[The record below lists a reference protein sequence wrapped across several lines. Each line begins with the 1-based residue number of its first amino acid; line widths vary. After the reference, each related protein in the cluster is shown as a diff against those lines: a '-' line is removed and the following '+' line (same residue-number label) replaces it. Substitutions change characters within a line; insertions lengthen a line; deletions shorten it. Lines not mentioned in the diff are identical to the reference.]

1 MNKKITNILFL
12 LMVGIC
18 AFAQGQTITGR
29 VMDQSGTTLPG
40 ASVMKKNTREVVSA
54 TSDGSFSISA
64 RTGDVLS
71 VSYTGYQTTEL
82 TVSNNSTIL
91 NFVLEPAVQQ
101 LSEVMVTGALGI
113 KRLAREL
120 GTSAQVVS
128 SENLN
133 QGKTVNPLFGL
144 TSKVA
149 GLRINMNDATTGKT
163 EGLVQIRLRGS
174 RSFNDAK
181 NNPIYVV
188 DGVPVPDI
196 SRLNPNDIESITVL
210 KGANAAALYGSEGV
224 NGALM
229 VTTKK
234 GSSGSG
240 TVRFSNTTS
249 FSNVYLL
256 PPAQTQF
263 GQGQNGIY
271 SPTQYE
277 SWGPAFDGTTKD
289 IGLPLPDGSQP
300 TALYAA
306 PSKDNRLN
314 MFDTG
319 VTLQNDVSFSGG
331 DDKSA
336 YFLSAQHVNIKG
348 VIPGDK
354 STRTGARFNGSR
366 KFGKLNT
373 SYNFNYV
380 FNKRNTTPDGPW
392 YNTYNQPANLDLN
405 ALRNWDDPNSAAH
418 PLNYYT
424 DATAAKNPFFL
435 MDNNRNR
442 SEQQT
447 INGKVE
453 LDYAFTP
460 WFSALYRVGLF
471 STTDETRV
479 TTNKLASP
487 SGNRNVNGS
496 VSDGSN
502 NFRRLNSDLI
512 LNFNKK
518 FGKFTTRLLLGQ
530 NIRVDDTK
538 TAGISSSNLLLPDL
552 FNPGVRTGE
561 LNGSSSIIKYRS
573 LGTYGEFTA
582 GYNNYLFL
590 TLTGRNDQVS
600 VLSKENR
607 SYFYP
612 GVSASFVFSEAI
624 KGLRENKIL
633 SYGKIFAS
641 FNKTG
646 NVTLD
651 PYTLNNAYS
660 QINGFPYGSL
670 VGFTP
675 SLTNPNPNIEPEF
688 VKSYEAGIQLSFFNN
703 RLNFE
708 GAYVYS
714 DSDGQIFEALTS
726 SGTGYNNTIVN
737 SGRLTNSII
746 ELSLNGDIIRKKDFK
761 WNVGF
766 NFTHINNQVKTL
778 FSGLD
783 EFRMFRQAYAVLGQS
798 YPLLRVSDYA
808 RDPQGR
814 VIVNSTGATAGNTT
828 TVADNTDLG
837 TMVPPYQMGLSTMF
851 EYKGISIGAQF
862 DSRLGGWLYSEV
874 VPRMYTA
881 GTHPATAAYNRQ
893 PFIFPNS
900 VINTGTTENP
910 VYVENTSVYSKGDKA
925 FWDAQGKVQRNTAAK
940 SDFFK
945 LRELNVSYALPQSL
959 LKGQK
964 VIRQAS
970 IGFVATNLFIIRH
983 KDNTYGDPESLY
995 NQTDGYLSFR
1005 QIPPSRTYGFNVNVT
1020 F

>member
-1 MNKKITNILFL
+1 MNKKVTLLILML
-12 LMVGIC
+12 TVSLG
-18 AFAQGQTITGR
+18 AFSQVRILRGT
-29 VMDQSGTTLPG
+29 VMDRSGSSLPG
-40 ASVMKKNTREVVSA
+40 ASVLRKSTGEAVS
-54 TSDGSFSISA
+54 TDQNGRYMISA
-64 RTGDVLS
+64 AAGDKLLI
-71 VSYTGYQTTEL
+71 SYTGYDSMEFSIPATGEQ
-82 TVSNNSTIL
+82 L
-91 NFVLEPAVQQ
+91 NFTLESAINQ
-101 LSEVMVTGALGI
+101 LSEVVVTSALGI
-113 KRLAREL
+113 KRPSREL
-120 GTSAQVVS
+120 GTSAQTIS
-128 SENLN
+128 SDLLN
-133 QGKTVNPLFGL
+133 QGKTVNPISGL

-149 GLRINMNDATTGKT
+149 GLRINTYDAANGKT
-163 EGLVQIRLRGS
+163 EGLIQIRLRGS

-188 DGVPVPDI
+188 DGVPVPEI
-196 SRLNPNDIESITVL
+196 GRINPNDIESITVL

-229 VTTKK
+229 ITTKK
-234 GSSGSG
+234 GSNGKG
-240 TVRFSNTTS
+240 TVRYSNSTLFSS
-249 FSNVYLL
+249 VYLL

-263 GQGQNGIY
+263 GQGQNGVY

-277 SWGPAFDGTTKD
+277 SWGPAFDGTMKN
-289 IGLPLPDGSQP
+289 IGLPLPDGTQP
-300 TALYAA
+300 QALYAA
-306 PSKDNRLN
+306 PSADNRLD

-319 VTLQNDVSFSGG
+319 RTLQNDISFSGG
-331 DDKSA
+331 DDKST
-336 YFLSAQHVNIKG
+336 YFISVQNVDIKG

-354 STRTGARFNGSR
+354 SSRTGARFNGSR

-373 SYNFNYV
+373 SYNFNYIY
-380 FNKRNTTPDGPW
+380 NNRNTTPDGPW

-405 ALRNWDDPNSAAH
+405 KLRGWKDPNSAAH

-435 MDNNRNR
+435 MDNNRNL
-442 SEQQT
+442 SELQT
-447 INGKVE
+447 LNGKIE

-460 WFSALYRVGLF
+460 WFNAILRTGLY
-471 STTDETRV
+471 STSEDTRATV
-479 TTNKLASP
+479 NKLASA

-502 NFRRLNSDLI
+502 SFRRLNTDLI
-512 LNFNKK
+512 LNFNKS

-530 NIRVDDTK
+530 NVRSDDTK
-538 TAGISSSNLLLPDL
+538 TTLIGSANLLLPDL
-552 FNPGVRTGE
+552 FNPGTRTGE
-561 LNGSSSIIKYRS
+561 LNGSVGITKYRS
-573 LGTYGEFTA
+573 LGSYGEFTA

-590 TLTGRNDQVS
+590 TLTGRNDMVS
-600 VLSKENR
+600 VLNKENR

-612 GVSASFVFSEAI
+612 GVSSSFVFTEAI
-624 KGLRENKIL
+624 QSLKDSKIL
-633 SYGKIFAS
+633 SFGKVFAS
-641 FNKTG
+641 YNKTG

-651 PYTLNNAYS
+651 PYSLNNAYS
-660 QINGFPYGSL
+660 QINGFPFGSL

-675 SLTNPNPNIEPEF
+675 SLINPNPNIKPEF
-688 VKSYEAGIQLSFFNN
+688 VKSYEAGLQLSFFNN

-746 ELSLNGDIIRKKDFK
+746 ELSLNGDIIRNNTVK
-761 WNVGF
+761 WNVGV
-766 NFTHINNQVKTL
+766 NFTHINNQVKSL
-778 FSGLD
+778 FNNLT
-783 EFRMFRQAYAVLGQS
+783 EFPMFRQAYAVLGQA

-808 RDPQGR
+808 KDDAGR
-814 VIVNSTGATAGNTT
+814 VIVNSQGNTT
-828 TVADNTDLG
+828 TVANKTDLG

-851 EYKGISIGAQF
+851 QYKGISVGAQF

-881 GTHPATAAYNRQ
+881 GTHPATTAYNRQ

-900 VINTGTTENP
+900 VINTGTAANP
-910 VYVENTSVYSKGDKA
+910 VYVENTSVLSTGDKA

-940 SDFFK
+940 SDYFK

-959 LKGQK
+959 LKNQK
-964 VIRQAS
+964 VVRQAS
-970 IGFVATNLFIIRH
+970 IGFIATNLFIIRH
-983 KDNTYGDPESLY
+983 QDNKFGDPESLY

-1005 QIPPSRTYGFNVNVT
+1005 QIPPSRTYGVNLNVT

>member
-1 MNKKITNILFL
+1 MNKKLTIILL
-12 LMVGIC
+12 LLFINTI
-18 AFAQGQTITGR
+18 AFAQRGAMKGR

-40 ASVMKKNTREVVSA
+40 ATVMKKDTREVVS
-54 TSDGSFSISA
+54 TNSDGSFAIGA
-64 RTGDVLS
+64 KTGDVLIIS
-71 VSYTGYQTTEL
+71 FTGYEPVEI
-82 TVSNNSTIL
+82 TVDGNAKIL
-91 NFVLEPAVQQ
+91 NVFLESSVKQ
-101 LSEVMVTGALGI
+101 LSEVVVTGALGI
-113 KRLAREL
+113 KRQAREL

-196 SRLNPNDIESITVL
+196 GRLNPNDIESITVL

-234 GSSGSG
+234 GSSGRG
-240 TVRFSNTTS
+240 VVRFSNTTT

-256 PPAQTQF
+256 PPAQTRF

-271 SPTQYE
+271 SATQYE
-277 SWGPAFDGTTKD
+277 SWGPEFDGTTKD
-289 IGLPLPDGSQP
+289 LGLPLPDGTQP

-306 PSKDNRLN
+306 PSKDNRLD

-331 DDKSA
+331 DDKST
-336 YFLSAQHVNIKG
+336 YFLSAQQVNIQG

-354 STRTGARFNGSR
+354 SARTGVRFNGSR

-380 FNKRNTTPDGPW
+380 YNKRNTTPDGPW
-392 YNTYNQPANLDLN
+392 YNTYNQPANLDLTS
-405 ALRNWDDPNSAAH
+405 LRNWEDPNSAAH

-435 MDNNRNR
+435 MDNNRNM

-447 INGKVE
+447 FNGKVE
-453 LDYAFTP
+453 LDYAFTS

-471 STTDETRV
+471 STTDETRT
-479 TTNKLASP
+479 TTNKLAST

-496 VSDGSN
+496 LTDGSN
-502 NFRRLNSDLI
+502 NFRRLNNDLI

-518 FGKFTTRLLLGQ
+518 FGKFSTRLILGQ
-530 NIRVDDTK
+530 NMRLDDTK
-538 TAGISSSNLLLPDL
+538 TVNVSSSNLLLPDL
-552 FNPGVRTGE
+552 FNPGTRTGE
-561 LNGSSSIIKYRS
+561 LGGGASIIKYRS

-590 TLTGRNDQVS
+590 TFTGRNDHVS

-612 GVSASFVFSEAI
+612 GVSTSFVFSEAI
-624 KGLRENKIL
+624 KGLKDNKIL

-641 FNKTG
+641 YNKTG

-675 SLTNPNPNIEPEF
+675 SLINPNANIEPEF
-688 VKSYEAGIQLSFFNN
+688 VKSYEAGVQLSFFNN

-726 SGTGYNNTIVN
+726 SATGYNNSIVN

-746 ELSLNGDIIRKKDFK
+746 ELSLNGDIIRKKDFR
-761 WNVGF
+761 WNVGA
-766 NFTHINNQVKTL
+766 NFTYINNKVKTL
-778 FSGLD
+778 FNNLD

-814 VIVNSTGATAGNTT
+814 VIVNSAGNTT
-828 TVADNTDLG
+828 TVADRTDLG
-837 TMVPPYQMGLSTMF
+837 TMVPPYQMGLSTLF

-881 GTHPATAAYNRQ
+881 GTHPATVEYNRQ

-900 VINTGTTENP
+900 VINTGTAENP
-910 VYVENTSVYSKGDKA
+910 VYVENTTVLSKGDRA
-925 FWDAQGKVQRNTAAK
+925 FWAAQGTVQRNTAAK

-945 LRELNVSYALPQSL
+945 LRELNISYSLPQSL

-964 VIRQAS
+964 VIRQAT
-970 IGFVATNLFIIRH
+970 IGFVGTNLFIIRH

-1005 QIPPSRTYGFNVNVT
+1005 QIPPSRTYGFNINVT

>member
-1 MNKKITNILFL
+1 MNKKLTIIFL
-12 LMVGIC
+12 LLILNSI
-18 AFAQGQTITGR
+18 AFAQRGTMKGR
-29 VMDQSGTTLPG
+29 VMDQHGATLPG
-40 ASVMKKNTREVVSA
+40 ATVMKKGSSEVVS
-54 TSDGSFSISA
+54 TNSDGSFSIIA
-64 RTGDVLS
+64 GKGDVLL
-71 VSYTGYQTTEL
+71 VSFTGY
-82 TVSNNSTIL
+82 
-91 NFVLEPAVQQ
+91 EPAEVTIGGNSRIVNVFLESSVRQ
-101 LSEVMVTGALGI
+101 LSEVVVTGALGI
-113 KRLAREL
+113 KRQSREL

-128 SENLN
+128 SESLN

-196 SRLNPNDIESITVL
+196 GRLNPNDIESITVL

-224 NGALM
+224 NGAIM

-234 GSSGSG
+234 GTSGKG

-249 FSNVYLL
+249 FANVFLL

-263 GQGQNGIY
+263 GQGQNGLY
-271 SPTQYE
+271 SATQYE
-277 SWGPAFDGTTKD
+277 SWGPVFDGTTRD
-289 IGLPLPDGSQP
+289 LGLPLPDGSQP

-306 PSKDNRLN
+306 PSKDNRLD

-319 VTLQNDVSFSGG
+319 ITLQNDVSFSGG
-331 DDKSA
+331 DEKST
-336 YFLSAQHVNIKG
+336 YFLSAQNVDIHG
-348 VIPGDK
+348 VIPGDR
-354 STRTGARFNGSR
+354 SARTGARFNGSR

-380 FNKRNTTPDGPW
+380 YNKRNTTPDGPW
-392 YNTYNQPANLDLN
+392 YNTYNQPANLDLRK
-405 ALRNWDDPNSAAH
+405 LRNWEDLNSSAH

-435 MDNNRNR
+435 MDNNRNM

-447 INGKVE
+447 INAKVE
-453 LDYAFTP
+453 LDYAFTS

-479 TTNKLASP
+479 TTNKLVSA

-496 VSDGSN
+496 VADGSN
-502 NFRRLNSDLI
+502 NFRRLNNDLI
-512 LNFNKK
+512 LNFNKT
-518 FGKFTTRLLLGQ
+518 FGKFSTRLLLGQ
-530 NIRVDDTK
+530 NIRLDDSK
-538 TAGISSSNLLLPDL
+538 MVNVSSGNLLLPDL
-552 FNPGVRTGE
+552 YNPGSRTGE
-561 LNGSSSIIKYRS
+561 LGGGSSLTKYRS
-573 LGTYGEFTA
+573 LGSYAEFTA

-590 TLTGRNDQVS
+590 TFTGRNDQVS

-612 GVSASFVFSEAI
+612 GVSTSFVFSEAI
-624 KGLRENKIL
+624 KGLKESKIL

-641 FNKTG
+641 YNKTG

-660 QINGFPYGSL
+660 QINGFPFGSL

-675 SLTNPNPNIEPEF
+675 SLVNPNANIEPEF

-714 DSDGQIFEALTS
+714 DSDGQIFDALTS
-726 SGTGYNNTIVN
+726 SATGYNSSIVN

-746 ELSLNGDIIRKKDFK
+746 ELSLNGDIIRQKDFR
-761 WNVGF
+761 WNVGA
-766 NFTHINNQVKTL
+766 NFTYINNKVKTL
-778 FSGLD
+778 FNSLD

-814 VIVNSTGATAGNTT
+814 VIVNSAGNTT
-828 TVADNTDLG
+828 TVADHTDLG
-837 TMVPPYQMGLSTMF
+837 TMVPPYQMGLSTVF

-881 GTHPATAAYNRQ
+881 GTHPATTAYGRQ

-900 VINTGTTENP
+900 VLNTGTVDNP
-910 VYVENTSVYSKGDKA
+910 VYVENTSVYSKGDRA

-945 LRELNVSYALPQSL
+945 LRELNISYALPQSL

-970 IGFVATNLFIIRH
+970 IGFVGTNLFIIRH

-1005 QIPPSRTYGFNVNVT
+1005 QIPPSRTYGFNINVT